1 MKKRKEI
8 ILEKIEIGRGG
19 YRERVILDVNGD
31 ALIVKEIKNVDTLRW
46 EDVEV
51 KRITRKEFEALKELF
66 GEKDGK

>member
-66 GEKDGK
+66 GEKDEN

>member
-19 YRERVILDVNGD
+19 YRERVILDVNSD

-66 GEKDGK
+66 GEKDEN